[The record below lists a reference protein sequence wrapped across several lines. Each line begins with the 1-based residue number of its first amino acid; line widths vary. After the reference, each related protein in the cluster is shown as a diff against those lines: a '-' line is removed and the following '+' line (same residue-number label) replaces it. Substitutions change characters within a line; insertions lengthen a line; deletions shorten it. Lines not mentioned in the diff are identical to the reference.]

1 MTKKICECMFGALLA
16 LMLVP
21 TAVASADNKDAEF
34 ASYLESDGI
43 HLGTP
48 SQTANMGR
56 AMCQD
61 LDAGYTQND
70 EVTQLTQ
77 RLSQDQAKLFVLAA
91 TAEYC
96 PEKHKS

>member
-1 MTKKICECMFGALLA
+1 MTKKICEFMFGALLA

-34 ASYLESDGI
+34 ARYLESDGI